1 MRLRSVTTAALIAT
15 ISATVQLHLPAAGQP
30 TDVDAQLT
38 EELKHAQQLFWTA
51 SRDHDAEAHGYRRCA
66 LMAARTMTAGRP
78 QLLGTVHL
86 QEGRLYRS
94 ERWRHFVLRQS
105 VVFRR
110 CCSIQSLLNV
120 EEGVSRM
127 KHTMV
132 QANGASF
139 HVVQTGHG
147 APLLLLH
154 GWPEFWLAW
163 EPVMARLADRY
174 RLIAPDLRGFGE
186 SDKPDGP
193 FGAQD
198 HAADVLALLDALRI
212 ERVGVIGHDVGGA
225 AMQPLA
231 RRAPER
237 LVGLFFFDF
246 VYPGIGSRMAAPDR
260 LNEIWYQSFNQMEM
274 APILVGAS
282 QETCRAYISHF
293 LRHWAYRKNAFDEV
307 LSAFVENFLKPGNLA
322 GGFAHYKASHAG
334 RIAMIKGQ
342 APTLP
347 PITVPTCVRWPEHD
361 PLFPYEWT
369 DRLGET
375 FSKLDLAPFPD
386 VGHFPHRENPDR
398 AAAEIAACFD
408 RHSWQ

>member
-1 MRLRSVTTAALIAT
+1 
-15 ISATVQLHLPAAGQP
+15 
-30 TDVDAQLT
+30 
-38 EELKHAQQLFWTA
+38 
-51 SRDHDAEAHGYRRCA
+51 
-66 LMAARTMTAGRP
+66 
-78 QLLGTVHL
+78 
-86 QEGRLYRS
+86 
-94 ERWRHFVLRQS
+94 
-105 VVFRR
+105 
-110 CCSIQSLLNV
+110 
-120 EEGVSRM
+120 
-127 KHTMV
+127 
-132 QANGASF
+132 
-139 HVVQTGHG
+139 
-147 APLLLLH
+147 
-154 GWPEFWLAW
+154 
-163 EPVMARLADRY
+163 MARLADRY

-198 HAADVLALLDALRI
+198 HAADVLALLDALGI

-307 LSAFVENFLKPGNLA
+307 LSAFVANFLKPGNLT

-361 PLFPYEWT
+361 PLLPYEWT

-375 FSKLDLAPFPD
+375 FIKLDLAPFPD

-398 AAAEIAACFD
+398 AAAEIAAYFD
-408 RHSWQ
+408 RHSWR